1 MSEAP
6 RKAPRRVPTIAA
18 YMARELVTFSPELEI
33 NHALARL
40 LERNVSGAPVL
51 DEAGRLVGIV
61 TAKDCFKAALHACYY
76 QGWGGVVADYMS
88 TKVQTMDI
96 DLDIVTAAERFLACP
111 YRRFP
116 ILENGRLVGIITRL
130 DLLRAFSR
138 QW

>member
-1 MSEAP
+1 MTEW
-6 RKAPRRVPTIAA
+6 PTIAA
-18 YMARELVTFSPELEI
+18 YMAKDLVTFAPELEI
-33 NHALARL
+33 NHAVARL
-40 LERNVSGAPVL
+40 LARNVSGAPVV
-51 DEAGRLVGIV
+51 DEAGRLVGII
-61 TAKDCFKAALHACYY
+61 TAKDCFKAALHASYY

-88 TKVQTMDI
+88 AKVETMDMG
-96 DLDIVTAAERFLACP
+96 LDIVTAAERFLARP